1 MFLYLI
7 YQYAGPHFCRKES
20 QEWELLWTLKCIP
33 GHWNGMGAES
43 IYNRANNYPH
53 NTTNGKVAPVL
64 CLNYVA
70 VHTTQKYTVQ
80 SLKWRNH
87 FHYCVANT
95 ALECNWTELNGAPKT
110 KQKLHLWKV
119 NLPIFERSLLATLK
133 KAICFTKETFQF
145 PVKLPHMHVQNVSNN
160 TSRIQTVHNLPTQPL
175 PCIPSSSFPH
185 PTTPSYHWSIYKN
198 LHTHTATVS
207 WRCKSPPRP
216 S

>member
-1 MFLYLI
+1 MLDHTS
-7 YQYAGPHFCRKES
+7 AGRRAKNGNCFGPWNVFPVTGI
-20 QEWELLWTLKCIP
+20 EWEQNLYTTGLIIT
-33 GHWNGMGAES
+33 
-43 IYNRANNYPH
+43 PH

-64 CLNYVA
+64 CHNYVA

-95 ALECNWTELNGAPKT
+95 ALECNWTELYGAPKT

-119 NLPIFERSLLATLK
+119 NLPIFERSLLLATSK
-133 KAICFTKETFQF
+133 KAICFAKETFQF
-145 PVKLPHMHVQNVSNN
+145 PVKLPHMHVQNVSND
-160 TSRIQTVHNLPTQPL
+160 TSKIQTVHNLPTQPL

-185 PTTPSYHWSIYKN
+185 PTTLSYHWSIYKN